1 MNNFVNKKNSLL
13 KLLLGDL
20 WSKYWRV
27 DYHRWAL
34 TGPLGGREG
43 AGGGTKMAS
52 VL

>member
-1 MNNFVNKKNSLL
+1 MNNFVNKKNSPL

-43 AGGGTKMAS
+43 GAGTKMAS